1 MIFEGRARIGG
12 VDLDI
17 FVSWSAQ
24 TRYGLANCRV
34 VETDVRHFEGI
45 RAVAESGE
53 SPLRRAMT
61 SHMFV
66 HLVPGLP
73 TAEILEAA
81 SEASDQNHLYHD
93 GGMAWVR
100 TGIDSNSLK
109 AKFCLRAHCVAQRAE
124 AI

>member
-1 MIFEGRARIGG
+1 MISEGRARIGG

-24 TRYGLANCRV
+24 TRYGLVNCRV
-34 VETDVRHFEGI
+34 VETDVRHFEAI
-45 RAVAESGE
+45 RVVAESGE

-61 SHMFV
+61 SQMFV
-66 HLVPGLP
+66 HWAQGLP
-73 TAEILEAA
+73 RAEIPAAA

-100 TGIDSNSLK
+100 TGIDNNTLK
-109 AKFCLRAHCVAQRAE
+109 AKFCLRA
-124 AI
+124 